1 MKKNYF
7 LCSEAVIDI
16 IKPEEYSLPF
26 KSGYE
31 FDKDHNYYIAVLNF
45 EEIEDKAQNAL
56 RGNDDFWLQE
66 LVPGLMDVSDFT
78 LKGIKENGLF
88 SEIESNL
95 GLTATRNQAMTI
107 YNLAERYSQTP
118 IEFINEYASKF
129 KVKQM

>member
-1 MKKNYF
+1 MKKDYF

-31 FDKDHNYYIAVLNF
+31 FDKDDNYYIAVLNF

-56 RGNDDFWLQE
+56 RGNDDFWLKE
-66 LVPGLMDVSDFT
+66 LVPGLMDVSDLT

-107 YNLAERYSQTP
+107 YNLAKQYSQTP